1 MFRYVLTDKK
11 AMSGLE
17 DGQIEA
23 GIGVF
28 GGHTTADGK
37 NFLKEVGKI
46 NPSFAVGFNS
56 DGTRNPD
63 LRGDAEE
70 GFEKAYGAPP
80 TNEFQLKTHM
90 FGGYLKSG
98 DMKDT
103 ANIKKSTWETSPE
116 FKEAMKLY
124 ISQLK
129 GQARKNYIN
138 RLERAL
144 LDTVG
149 GDRKLEI
156 LDTQILSSPT
166 TVGAMPGG
174 RIPPTA
180 PTPPL

>member
-1 MFRYVLTDKK
+1 
-11 AMSGLE
+11 
-17 DGQIEA
+17 
-23 GIGVF
+23 
-28 GGHTTADGK
+28 
-37 NFLKEVGKI
+37 
-46 NPSFAVGFNS
+46 
-56 DGTRNPD
+56 
-63 LRGDAEE
+63 
-70 GFEKAYGAPP
+70 
-80 TNEFQLKTHM
+80 
-90 FGGYLKSG
+90 
-98 DMKDT
+98 MKDT